1 AELVDRYGNPPEAVE
16 VLLDVARL
24 RVRVREAGLTEV
36 TAAGPNVR
44 FAPLKL
50 PDSAQMRLQRI
61 YPRSTY
67 KVAAEVAL
75 VPRPKTAPVGGKPLV
90 GRELLEW
97 TRTVIDTLVPAP
109 APVG

>member
-1 AELVDRYGNPPEAVE
+1 
-16 VLLDVARL
+16 
-24 RVRVREAGLTEV
+24 
-36 TAAGPNVR
+36 
-44 FAPLKL
+44 
-50 PDSAQMRLQRI
+50 MRLQRI

-75 VPRPKTAPVGGKPLV
+75 VPRPKSAPVGGKPLV